1 MSTTAFAQESL
12 SLKSAASPL
21 RVNRPGD
28 AHEVEAER
36 VAERV
41 ASGERIASWSLKTV
55 GTGAVQRDPDRAA
68 GAQPAT
74 PTKQPSASDI
84 AGKAAEALLATKEGQ
99 AAVAA
104 IKKDPVVKSTSD
116 FFATPAGIVI
126 AGTAASAVVTGLALE
141 HKPLPLQL
149 PKIPLDFVHP
159 GLSMRLSY
167 QGPVDRP
174 SAASLTLSF
183 TPKASK
189 ERDKKPDQSAAT
201 GAATSASIRDEI
213 NQLRAQQEMF
223 GGKGDAA
230 ARPGPLA
237 ETPPKT
243 ADPAAAKTQPPKA
256 AQKDAA
262 ASAPDAAHQSAPK
275 AADTAAKKEK
285 HEEHVI
291 QRKAEGLDET
301 WAKTQPALTSGVGD
315 ALHDPGRPLDVRT
328 RVYMESRFGVDF
340 RNVRIHTGDHA
351 AQSARQINARAYTVG
366 SDVVF
371 SSGTYA
377 PDNASGRK
385 LLAHELTHVVQQ
397 SPGAARKAAGVSAS
411 PRRVQRSEGG
421 WTGRLLAKVRSLP
434 GYDLF
439 CTIIGK
445 DITTWQDKPSA
456 KEDILREFVKMI
468 DGQEAYDRLT
478 KAAGA
483 IDKAWEWLKNE
494 LTARHLTLSDFKALI
509 DQAKDSL
516 SLSDLTHFEE
526 AVERIKGMFRP
537 AYESAIDLAKI
548 AFRKFF
554 EIVVEAI
561 MDNFGDTG
569 KQVMD
574 FLRKA
579 GDTFMTIARDPVKF
593 VGNLIDS
600 VLLGFKNFAGHFL
613 THLKDS
619 LMDFLFGEVGSR
631 IKPPKEF
638 SISAIFGLILDILD
652 LNYAHFRKL
661 LVEKTSPEAVTVL
674 ESGFDTIQKM
684 AQAKSLSAA
693 WNVFKEQA
701 GNLIGELVSTAID
714 KIKNWVVT
722 NVVQK
727 AIEKVLQMFTP
738 ASAVIAA
745 IEAIYHTIVTLI
757 NKGQQLIAVL
767 KATVDSISRIAAGD
781 LTQAAD
787 KIEGAMSKAL
797 NFIVAF
803 FAEQA
808 GVGGIGQ
815 TIREIIKAIKDRVDG
830 VINKVLDFVVGKA
843 KGLLE
848 SAKATAGKVLA
859 WWQQRQDFIAD
870 GKDRSVRMEGTE
882 DAPELVVASSP
893 GVKWSDYLDE
903 REKLMGATEKKN
915 KEGLLKSARGLATK
929 LEARLAGSSDE
940 KEKKVIIDTKHKDF
954 NDFAEI
960 IKKIGFADDK
970 NGPASV
976 IKYGSIGPEGRGTEM
991 TAEVL
996 SRNHPKGSSVAD
1008 NPPIWTALTPR
1019 MYHPKGPYIQ
1029 GHLLNN
1035 NLGGEGRRFNLSP
1048 ITNSANQVHLN
1059 SIEQTIK
1066 DMVNPPDSKVVVRY
1080 VVRAVYPDEDGGS
1093 KHPITPVY
1101 QALLDKPEG
1110 KLAPEEKKDK
1120 AMYDA
1125 EQKLANR
1132 FEWEAT
1138 ELEKKDGKWVPSK
1151 PINTG
1156 KGEVLNNPKS

>member
-1 MSTTAFAQESL
+1 VSSTAFAQESL
-12 SLKSAASPL
+12 SSLSLKTGGSTL

-28 AHEVEAER
+28 AHEVEADH

-41 ASGERIASWSLKTV
+41 SRGERISSWSLKTV
-55 GTGAVQRDPDRAA
+55 NTGAAQRDPDPAA
-68 GAQPAT
+68 GRPA
-74 PTKQPSASDI
+74 PAPAPGKRPSASDI

-126 AGTAASAVVTGLALE
+126 AGTAASAVVTGLAIE

-149 PKIPLDFVHP
+149 PKIPLDFLHP
-159 GLSMRLSY
+159 GLSMKLSY

-174 SAASLTLSF
+174 SAASITLSF

-189 ERDKKPDQSAAT
+189 EKDKKADQN
-201 GAATSASIRDEI
+201 ASIREEI

-223 GGKGDAA
+223 GGGGGDSS
-230 ARPGPLA
+230 RPGPLA
-237 ETPPKT
+237 HSAEKS
-243 ADPAAAKTQPPKA
+243 ALAATT
-256 AQKDAA
+256 
-262 ASAPDAAHQSAPK
+262 DAAHQSAPK
-275 AADTAAKKEK
+275 AADTAAPKKEK
-285 HEEHVI
+285 HEETVI
-291 QRKAEGLDET
+291 QRKAEPLAET
-301 WAKTQPALTSGVGD
+301 HPASTGSVREG
-315 ALHDPGRPLDVRT
+315 LHDSGRPLDPRT
-328 RVYMESRFGVDF
+328 RGYMESRFGVDF
-340 RNVRIHTGDHA
+340 GNVRVHTDDHA
-351 AQSARQINARAYTVG
+351 AQSARSINARAYTVG

-371 SSGTYA
+371 SSGKYA
-377 PDNASGRK
+377 PETASGRK

-421 WTGRLLAKVRSLP
+421 WTDRLLAKVRRLP

-445 DITTWQDKPSA
+445 DITTWQDKPSS
-456 KEDILREFVKMI
+456 KEDILREFVKLI
-468 DGQEAYDRLT
+468 DGQEAYERLT

-483 IDKAWEWLKNE
+483 IEKAWDWLKNE
-494 LTARHLTLSDFKALI
+494 LTNRHLTLDDFKALI
-509 DQAKDSL
+509 DQAKNSL
-516 SLSDLTHFEE
+516 SLSDLVHFEE

-554 EIVVEAI
+554 EIVVEVV

-579 GDTFMTIARDPVKF
+579 GDTIVTIARDPVKF
-593 VGNLIDS
+593 VGNLVNAVI
-600 VLLGFKNFAGHFL
+600 LGFKNFAGNFL

-638 SISAIFGLILDILD
+638 SLPAIFSLVLDILE
-652 LNYAHFRKL
+652 LNYDRFRER
-661 LVEKTSPEAVTVL
+661 LVSKTSPDAVTIL
-674 ESGFDTIQKM
+674 EGSFDTISKM
-684 AQAKSLSAA
+684 AQAKSVGAA
-693 WNVFKEQA
+693 WDVLKTQA
-701 GNLIGELVSTAID
+701 GNLIGELVTTAID
-714 KIKNWVVT
+714 KIKNWVLT
-722 NVVQK
+722 NVVTK
-727 AIEKVLQMFTP
+727 AIEKVLQLFTP

-757 NKGQQLIAVL
+757 NKGKQLLAVL
-767 KATVDSISRIAAGD
+767 KATVDSIARIAAGD

-787 KIEGAMSKAL
+787 KIEDAMSKAL

-803 FAEQA
+803 LAEQA

-815 TIREIIKAIKDRVDG
+815 TIRDIIKAVKDKVWG
-830 VINKVLDFVVGKA
+830 VIDKVIDYVVGKA

-848 SAKATAGKVLA
+848 RAQATAGKVLA
-859 WWQQRQDFIAD
+859 WWQQRDDFIAD
-870 GKDRSVRMEGTE
+870 GKERSISVEGGE
-882 DAPELVVASSP
+882 DAPQLMIASSP
-893 GVKWSDYLDE
+893 GVKWSEYLEE
-903 REKLMGATEKKN
+903 REKSMSAEEKKKK
-915 KEGLLKSARGLATK
+915 KELLTKAKDLAEK
-929 LEARLAGSSDE
+929 IEARLAGSSDE
-940 KEKKVIIDTKHKDF
+940 KERKPIIEAKRKDFAAFSKTIKALGFANDTK
-954 NDFAEI
+954 
-960 IKKIGFADDK
+960 
-970 NGPASV
+970 GPASV
-976 IKYGSIGPEGRGTEM
+976 ITYGSNRTDGGGTEM
-991 TAEVL
+991 KAEIL
-996 SRNHPKGSSVAD
+996 SKNHPKGSSVAD
-1008 NPPIWTALTPR
+1008 TPPIWTALTPAL
-1019 MYHPKGPYIQ
+1019 YHPKGLYIQ

-1048 ITNSANQVHLN
+1048 ITNSANQTHLH

-1066 DMVNPPDSKVVVRY
+1066 DLVNPPNGTAVVRY
-1080 VVRAVYPDEDGGS
+1080 VVRAVYPDQDGGS
-1093 KHPITPVY
+1093 NHPISPRY
-1101 QALLDKPEG
+1101 QTLLDIPKA
-1110 KLAPEEKKDK
+1110 KLSEPQEKEK

-1132 FEWEAT
+1132 FEWEAS
-1138 ELEKKDGKWVPSK
+1138 ELDKKDGKWVPVK
-1151 PINTG
+1151 PINGG
-1156 KGEVLNNPKS
+1156 KGEVPNNPK